1 MALYNMSSLITLNST
16 HVMTLQRADKWGF
29 DARVLT
35 INFKNI
41 QN

>member
-1 MALYNMSSLITLNST
+1 
-16 HVMTLQRADKWGF
+16 MTLQRADKWGF

-41 QN
+41 QNCIKSIEESI